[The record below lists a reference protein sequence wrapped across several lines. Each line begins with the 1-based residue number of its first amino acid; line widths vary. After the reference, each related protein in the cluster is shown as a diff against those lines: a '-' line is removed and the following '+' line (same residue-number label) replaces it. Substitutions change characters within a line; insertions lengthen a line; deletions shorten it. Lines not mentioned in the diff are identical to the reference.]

1 MAGADRPD
9 TVAVATAGHSPVMQT
24 VDYRQ
29 FINRSLPL
37 IERCCTSKALF
48 TSRREARSLVRNGR
62 RSSGA
67 LKPYHCRSCRGWHL
81 GHPR

>member
-1 MAGADRPD
+1 
-9 TVAVATAGHSPVMQT
+9 MQT
-24 VDYRQ
+24 ADYRQ
-29 FINRSLPL
+29 FINRNLPL
-37 IERCCTSKALF
+37 LERGCTSKALF